1 MLDEPSSS
9 LAARIYSVFML
20 IVIAVSIINF
30 CISTYP
36 EDLCM
41 WVDTEGKSLVGSSDG
56 VQRTCSYRRFEDYD
70 SPEIIETVCI
80 MLFTAEYLLRALCC
94 GTMMSFWRFLI
105 EPLNILDLLAILPW
119 YITTIM
125 LAVTLS
131 GGGEQDKSKV
141 GQVMLRENLCQ
152 HRPAIDRPYRLLIPR
167 IAVAQ
172 FRERPRR
179 KEGC

>member
-1 MLDEPSSS
+1 
-9 LAARIYSVFML
+9 ML

-36 EDLCM
+36 EDLCT

-141 GQVMLRENLCQ
+141 GQ
-152 HRPAIDRPYRLLIPR
+152 
-167 IAVAQ
+167 
-172 FRERPRR
+172 
-179 KEGC
+179 